1 MQFVIY
7 IIQLESSS

>member
-7 IIQLESSS
+7 IQATGWT